1 MWNLKWVRF
10 LMYCTIVMP
19 TCCRISHCSGWSE
32 TETVTVESSARGRR
46 GSRCAARMDG
56 AMRPAVNCRGRAAK
70 IKHWHWHTAAGVEVR
85 TELWLQSCMLQN
97 LLKETWNPFAFHE
110 LALEVLNAGN
120 AELTTALLL
129 DSNITLR
136 DNLVFKL
143 KHNILR
149 WIEKMLPQRGE
160 RYG

>member
-1 MWNLKWVRF
+1 MHSRKLETATF
-10 LMYCTIVMP
+10 LMQETMEFTI
-19 TCCRISHCSGWSE
+19 T
-32 TETVTVESSARGRR
+32 
-46 GSRCAARMDG
+46 
-56 AMRPAVNCRGRAAK
+56 
-70 IKHWHWHTAAGVEVR
+70 
-85 TELWLQSCMLQN
+85 
-97 LLKETWNPFAFHE
+97 FHE

-149 WIEKMLPQRGE
+149 
-160 RYG
+160 